1 MKVEELAE
9 IVDELIDVLRMQ
21 AAELEKL
28 IVHLEQVTVPV
39 PEERE
44 QSLIRSTLNGLHL
57 RIRKLRQAEAASS

>member
-28 IVHLEQVTVPV
+28 IVHLEQVTAPV

-44 QSLIRSTLNGLHL
+44 QSVIRSTLNGLHL
-57 RIRKLRQAEAASS
+57 RIRKLRQLEASPS

>member
-44 QSLIRSTLNGLHL
+44 QSLIRSALNGLHL
-57 RIRKLRQAEAASS
+57 RIRKLRQLEASPS

>member
-28 IVHLEQVTVPV
+28 IVHLEQVTAPI

-44 QSLIRSTLNGLHL
+44 QSVIRSTLNGLHL
-57 RIRKLRQAEAASS
+57 RIRKLRQLEASPS

>member
-28 IVHLEQVTVPV
+28 IVHLEQVTAPV
-39 PEERE
+39 PEEPE
-44 QSLIRSTLNGLHL
+44 QSVIRSTLNGLHL
-57 RIRKLRQAEAASS
+57 RIRKLRQLEASPS